1 VSSDGRLVRV
11 VMILVAAVVI
21 IGLLFSSVRFAF

>member
-1 VSSDGRLVRV
+1 VSADNRVVRV

-21 IGLLFSSVRFAF
+21 IGLLFSSVRFAL